1 MCAIRRFW
9 VGSVGIFA
17 LAHGLA
23 VASDKPFT
31 GTGVFQGQGRGC
43 WGKLYI
49 KEQSL
54 EWNTPYS
61 VCKKTSYSVI
71 QKDLDSKSPHI
82 AFALAQKSKK
92 CGFEIIELSFDPV
105 YPAYW
110 QATGYET
117 RKDFD
122 NRAASN
128 EEAESKTLSC
138 SVQKS
143 E

>member
-1 MCAIRRFW
+1 MCTVRRLW
-9 VGSVGIFA
+9 VGGLWVLA

-23 VASDKPFT
+23 MAADKPF
-31 GTGVFQGQGRGC
+31 TGVFQGQGRGC
-43 WGKLYI
+43 WGKLYVR
-49 KEQSL
+49 EQSI

-61 VCKKTSYSVI
+61 VCNRTLYTVI

-82 AFALAQKSKK
+82 AFALARKSKQ
-92 CGFEIIELSFDPV
+92 CGFDIIELSIDPE

-117 RKDFD
+117 RKDFN
-122 NRAASN
+122 NRAVSN
-128 EEAESKTLSC
+128 EKTKLKVLSC

-143 E
+143 N